1 MPAPIAVRI
10 RSVPRVTW
18 FDCAGTGAVPG
29 DHVIVETDKGPELG
43 TVVDECHHA
52 CAEKAAGTLK
62 PIVRLA
68 TAEDLQRAADLAEK
82 EGFARARLREM
93 IQAHKLDMKPVGV
106 EYLFSGD
113 KVIFYFTAEER
124 IDFRE
129 LVRNLASEL
138 KARVE
143 MRQIGV
149 RDEARMLGGVGH
161 CGEQLCCARMG
172 QEFQPVSIRM
182 AKEQDLS
189 LNPLKIS
196 GLCGRLMCCLRYEF
210 EAYKDFKSRAPR
222 KGTKIETPDGE
233 GVVVGLDT
241 PREQVKVALGSASP
255 LVVPLSAI
263 KCGKGKGCPCSISKE
278 ALEEISAK
286 ADTGVSAI
294 FRDLPGVPGE
304 AGAAKKKPEAGAAK
318 AKPQAGTGKRSKRAA
333 SPSAEKPAEKP
344 GEKPE
349 RSGSGRRRRRRRSGG
364 QGAPPASD

>member
-1 MPAPIAVRI
+1 MPAPIAVRV
-10 RSVPRVTW
+10 RSVPRVVW
-18 FDCAGTGAVPG
+18 FDCAGTEAVPG
-29 DHVIVETDKGPELG
+29 DHVIVDTDRGLELG
-43 TVVDECHHA
+43 TVVDECHHS
-52 CAEKAAGTLK
+52 CAEKAADAFK

-68 TAEDLQRAADLAEK
+68 TAEDLRRAAELAEK
-82 EGFARARLREM
+82 ESFARARFREM

-124 IDFRE
+124 VDFRE

-210 EAYKDFKSRAPR
+210 DAYKDFKSRAPK
-222 KGTKIETPDGE
+222 KGAKIETPLGE
-233 GVVVGLDT
+233 GVVVSLDT
-241 PREQVKVALGSASP
+241 PREQVKVAVSSASP
-255 LVVPLSAI
+255 MVVPLSAI
-263 KCGKGKGCPCSISKE
+263 KCGKGKGCPCSISQE
-278 ALEEISAK
+278 ALDEISAK
-286 ADTGVSAI
+286 SDAATPAL
-294 FRDLPGVPGE
+294 FRDLPGVPGV
-304 AGAAKKKPEAGAAK
+304 AGAAGKPPEAGKSAK
-318 AKPQAGTGKRSKRAA
+318 RVAPSGADKA
-333 SPSAEKPAEKP
+333 SEKP
-344 GEKPE
+344 G
-349 RSGSGRRRRRRRSGG
+349 RSAGRRRRRRRSGG
-364 QGAPPASD
+364 QSAPSGSD

>member
-1 MPAPIAVRI
+1 MSAPIAVRL
-10 RSVPRVTW
+10 RSVPKVSW
-18 FDCAGTGAVPG
+18 FDCAGTEAAPG
-29 DHVIVETDKGPELG
+29 DHVIVQTDRGLELG
-43 TVVDECHHA
+43 AVVDECHQA

-68 TAEDLQRAADLAEK
+68 TAEDLQQAADLAEK
-82 EGFARARLREM
+82 EGLARARFREM
-93 IQAHKLDMKPVGV
+93 IQAHKLDMKPVGA

-113 KVIFYFTAEER
+113 KVVFYFTAEER
-124 IDFRE
+124 VDFRE

-210 EAYKDFKSRAPR
+210 EAYKDFKSRAPK
-222 KGTKIETPDGE
+222 KGAKIETPEGE
-233 GVVVGLDT
+233 GVVVSLDT
-241 PREQVKVALGSASP
+241 PREQVAVAVGSASP
-255 LVVPLSAI
+255 MVVPLSAI
-263 KCGKGKGCPCSISKE
+263 KCGKGKGCPCSISQE
-278 ALEEISAK
+278 ALDEVSARSATGASALLRGLTGVPESAGVAEEPSSAPKSAK
-286 ADTGVSAI
+286 QAAPQSAD
-294 FRDLPGVPGE
+294 
-304 AGAAKKKPEAGAAK
+304 K
-318 AKPQAGTGKRSKRAA
+318 AS
-333 SPSAEKPAEKP
+333 EKPV
-344 GEKPE
+344 
-349 RSGSGRRRRRRRSGG
+349 RSGGRRRRRGRRSGG
-364 QGAPPASD
+364 QSAPSASD